1 MPLQFSEFGKIPLL
15 SVPLQFSEFGKI
27 PLLFVVMGPKDESYL
42 TLILVLFFFFFF
54 FAEPGDYVA
63 REGEPVDGLCIILDG
78 QVKFIQILTFV
89 GSMHTYTT

>member
-1 MPLQFSEFGKIPLL
+1 M
-15 SVPLQFSEFGKI
+15 PLQFSEFGKI

-42 TLILVLFFFFFF
+42 TLILVLFF